1 MKGFGRGSECFWA
14 LSLDLRASVG
24 FGALALR
31 GDVAAEKTADWGPQ
45 MTKQGV
51 HLRDF
56 HWRRWA

>member
-14 LSLDLRASVG
+14 LSPDLGASVG

-31 GDVAAEKTADWGPQ
+31 GEDVAAQKTAVQGPQ
-45 MTKQGV
+45 ITKHGV

-56 HWRRWA
+56 Y